1 MKVLNSNEEGSKILL
16 EPKDALIA
24 FTPKGIQFSFPKE
37 YGELIAKIRREQG
50 GHPTKEDT
58 KKLIDWIDTNNPYF
72 ETFVKIKG
80 DILEDPDMDQNFHEN

>member
-24 FTPKGIQFSFPKE
+24 FTPKGIQLVLPKE

>member
-24 FTPKGIQFSFPKE
+24 FTPKGIQFIFPKE

-72 ETFVKIKG
+72 ETFMKIKD
-80 DILEDPDMDQNFHEN
+80 DILEDPDMDQK